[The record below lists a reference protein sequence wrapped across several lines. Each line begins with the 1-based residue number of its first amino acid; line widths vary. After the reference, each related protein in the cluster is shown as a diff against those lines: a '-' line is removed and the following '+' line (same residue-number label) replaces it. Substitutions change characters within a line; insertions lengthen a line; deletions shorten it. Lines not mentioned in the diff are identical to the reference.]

1 MSRVW
6 NQSRTTSGRRRYAL
20 YSRPQQQH
28 CRHHSLHQ
36 LSSSPFVSVESC
48 SRIHRNGAA
57 AATTIAA
64 TRAMMLRGGSN
75 SSTTE
80 KGLQQQQ
87 QSFAVEEEEEEATVL
102 GKLALRPSVGELVVF
117 KEGKSPEQLR
127 AAAYLRAMCFYTF
140 PEGRSEEAL
149 KVYII
154 T

>member
-1 MSRVW
+1 
-6 NQSRTTSGRRRYAL
+6 
-20 YSRPQQQH
+20 
-28 CRHHSLHQ
+28 
-36 LSSSPFVSVESC
+36 
-48 SRIHRNGAA
+48 
-57 AATTIAA
+57 
-64 TRAMMLRGGSN
+64 MLRGGSN

>member
-1 MSRVW
+1 
-6 NQSRTTSGRRRYAL
+6 
-20 YSRPQQQH
+20 
-28 CRHHSLHQ
+28 
-36 LSSSPFVSVESC
+36 
-48 SRIHRNGAA
+48 
-57 AATTIAA
+57 
-64 TRAMMLRGGSN
+64 MMLRGGSS
-75 SSTTE
+75 SSTME

-87 QSFAVEEEEEEATVL
+87 QQSFSVEEEEEEEEEETVL

-149 KVYII
+149 KVYI

>member
-28 CRHHSLHQ
+28 CRHHSPHQ

-48 SRIHRNGAA
+48 CRIHRNRAP

-64 TRAMMLRGGSN
+64 TRAMLLRGGSS
-75 SSTTE
+75 SSTME

-87 QSFAVEEEEEEATVL
+87 QQSFAVEEEEEATVL

-149 KVYII
+149 KV
-154 T
+154 

>member
-1 MSRVW
+1 
-6 NQSRTTSGRRRYAL
+6 
-20 YSRPQQQH
+20 
-28 CRHHSLHQ
+28 
-36 LSSSPFVSVESC
+36 
-48 SRIHRNGAA
+48 
-57 AATTIAA
+57 
-64 TRAMMLRGGSN
+64 MMLRGGSN